1 MISFLESRWPI
12 ISILLLFVLL
22 FALIFSPSSAGTL
35 AIAMLILSLGMAV
48 FFIVRRQIQSFREN
62 KIGRA
67 TLARNIYFEILGLL
81 ITIAL
86 SILLAQLIAG
96 SINPLMGSGWLSVGI
111 TIGFSMLGGLGAA
124 WLVKVTWGRLLKS
137 KLGCESK
144 TG

>member
-1 MISFLESRWPI
+1 MKTIERYWPLISFL
-12 ISILLLFVLL
+12 LLLALL
-22 FALIFSPSSAGTL
+22 VALVFSPSSAGTL
-35 AIAMLILSLGMAV
+35 AIAMLILSLGMAI
-48 FFIVRRQIQSFREN
+48 FLIVRRQIQTYRQN
-62 KIGRA
+62 QIDRA
-67 TLARNIYFEILGLL
+67 TLARNIYFEVLGLL

-86 SILLAQLIAG
+86 AILLAQLIAG

-124 WLVKVTWGRLLKS
+124 WLVKVTWGRLVKS